1 MISKHESLKVLLGQ
15 YFTYIYNKCPLNAYI
30 LSYCRAAIIARFASN
45 IAARHL
51 DKVVQASNIVS
62 SMAMAASMIPSKKS
76 SQDQSYS
83 RRELEDNEGPFE
95 RDLDVEELFRRE
107 SYPLA
112 ERDVIDNGDLFVR
125 DFGSEELYGR
135 EYDLLDERD
144 IIDNED
150 LFVRDLEAGEF
161 FGREYDSYF
170 LD

>member
-1 MISKHESLKVLLGQ
+1 M
-15 YFTYIYNKCPLNAYI
+15 
-30 LSYCRAAIIARFASN
+30 
-45 IAARHL
+45 
-51 DKVVQASNIVS
+51 
-62 SMAMAASMIPSKKS
+62 
-76 SQDQSYS
+76 
-83 RRELEDNEGPFE
+83 
-95 RDLDVEELFRRE
+95 
-107 SYPLA
+107 A

-135 EYDLLDERD
+135 GYDLLDERD